1 MTINNQIG
9 QFNDLSELIS
19 TKEVCLKCFG
29 KYTDS
34 TRQNIYNYI
43 REGIFP
49 KPRIKKRGNYKFSN
63 REIFQFVRYGI
74 LPEHLDGNES

>member
-1 MTINNQIG
+1 MPQEIYQEPYIRGINERFI
-9 QFNDLSELIS
+9 
-19 TKEVCLKCFG
+19 LKCFG